1 MSVSLKG
8 TDVNHERISR
18 HILMAKENGP
28 FSNGTRILLNGPGT
42 GGEGEGRAEVRAG
55 EQEEGR

>member
-28 FSNGTRILLNGPGT
+28 FSNGTRILLNGLGT
-42 GGEGEGRAEVRAG
+42 GGEGEGRQR
-55 EQEEGR
+55 